1 MWYMPCPQPPSLA
14 AERSC
19 QRPDKLGGM
28 QCNAGG
34 KPKPLQSHAAALP
47 QRSTPQQRPQPQQP
61 SKPVNAV
68 AIANFGL
75 SLAPAAAPATSI
87 VPTQVR
93 AV

>member
-75 SLAPAAAPATSI
+75 SLSPAAAPATSI